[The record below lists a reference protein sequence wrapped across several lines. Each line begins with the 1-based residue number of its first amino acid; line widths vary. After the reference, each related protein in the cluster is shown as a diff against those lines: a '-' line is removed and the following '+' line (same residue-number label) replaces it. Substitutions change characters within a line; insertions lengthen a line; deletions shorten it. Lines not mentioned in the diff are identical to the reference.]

1 MPPACSAFGCLRI
14 PKRYPILPFP
24 LSKRTLDRPPF
35 KQVFSNPI
43 CTYSTSL
50 FCGRETESFL
60 IFFRQPFPIA
70 KRVRRMSSASACLF
84 PIEISFPPFSLP
96 LHRYPMCTFPERTD
110 ANYFVLGENRF
121 ALTAEFELYRGKMFW
136 IFSLWSPLLYHD
148 FWICQEAKL
157 KKNKKNCE

>member
-14 PKRYPILPFP
+14 PKRYSILPFP

-60 IFFRQPFPIA
+60 IFFGQPFPIA
-70 KRVRRMSSASACLF
+70 CVWEKRLPPPLVCPRSKFPFHLSLYPCIDIPCAHFRREPTQIIL
-84 PIEISFPPFSLP
+84 
-96 LHRYPMCTFPERTD
+96 YWERTD
-110 ANYFVLGENRF
+110 SRWPLNLSCTAGKCFGFFPFGHLYYTMVFGFVKG
-121 ALTAEFELYRGKMFW
+121 
-136 IFSLWSPLLYHD
+136 
-148 FWICQEAKL
+148 
-157 KKNKKNCE
+157 